1 MQETPFKDLGISDDI
16 QASLRNMNFEKPT
29 PVQEL
34 TIGGF
39 LEGADLLVQ
48 APTGTG
54 KTGAFGVPIVQ
65 QIDRTQQI
73 SQALILCPPVLWSG
87 TG

>member
-48 APTGTG
+48 APT
-54 KTGAFGVPIVQ
+54 
-65 QIDRTQQI
+65 
-73 SQALILCPPVLWSG
+73 
-87 TG
+87 